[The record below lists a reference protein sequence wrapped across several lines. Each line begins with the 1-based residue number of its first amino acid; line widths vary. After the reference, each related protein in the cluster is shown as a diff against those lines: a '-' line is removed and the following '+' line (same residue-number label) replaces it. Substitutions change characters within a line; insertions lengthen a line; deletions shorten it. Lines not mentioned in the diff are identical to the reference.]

1 MNYFDCNKNNCD
13 FDCRRRQDCEHNTI
27 ICTNCAVGPTGP
39 IGPTGPQGVQG
50 IQGVPGNPGA
60 TGATGATG
68 VTGPTGTT
76 GVTGPTGA
84 TGVTGVTGPTGA
96 TGVTGPTGPTG
107 ATGASETIIPIAS
120 GDPVTLTT
128 NVVDAEGVPSF
139 VGFGSAVAGNQ
150 ALTESIDMSMISN
163 YAFSMPTDGTIDRLT
178 AFFSTSIPS
187 DLTNT
192 EVTIS
197 ARLYISETPNNTFT
211 EIPGTILNLTPTLTG
226 NVPVNSI
233 VTGSLTDL
241 NIPVSAGSR
250 LLFVIAASST
260 GDIFQNSI
268 IGYVSGGIGIIVE

>member
-60 TGATGATG
+60 TGATGA
-68 VTGPTGTT
+68 
-76 GVTGPTGA
+76 
-84 TGVTGVTGPTGA
+84 TGVTGPTGA

-197 ARLYISETPNNTFT
+197 ARL
-211 EIPGTILNLTPTLTG
+211 
-226 NVPVNSI
+226 
-233 VTGSLTDL
+233 
-241 NIPVSAGSR
+241 
-250 LLFVIAASST
+250 
-260 GDIFQNSI
+260 
-268 IGYVSGGIGIIVE
+268 